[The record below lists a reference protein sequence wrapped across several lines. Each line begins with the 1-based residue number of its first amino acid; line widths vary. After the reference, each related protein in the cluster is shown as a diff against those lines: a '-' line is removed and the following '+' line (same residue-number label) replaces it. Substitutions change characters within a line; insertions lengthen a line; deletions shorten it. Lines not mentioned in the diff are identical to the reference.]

1 MAAPMSKEEREAFLA
16 DVHVGVIG
24 LEREGRAPLTVPI
37 WYGYERGGELWIMIE
52 SGSVKERLIER
63 TGRFSLCV
71 QSETPPY
78 KFVSVEGPIISVEP
92 SVIERDERSMARR
105 YLGEEMGAVYIEAI
119 KADPANGPGIVV
131 KMRPEAWLASDF
143 AKQFGT
149 PSSR

>member
-1 MAAPMSKEEREAFLA
+1 MTREEREAFLA

-24 LEREGRAPLTVPI
+24 IERAGNAPLTIPI
-37 WYGYERGGELWIMIE
+37 WYEYEPGGALHVLMAAD
-52 SGSVKERLIER
+52 SRKARLLEVA
-63 TGRFSLCV
+63 GRFSLCV
-71 QSETPPY
+71 QSEAPPY

-92 SVIERDERSMARR
+92 SVIERDERSMALR
-105 YLGEEMGAVYIEAI
+105 YLGEEMGGVYIEAI

-149 PSSR
+149 SSSR